1 MSGLLFSLSNTVL
14 ATASNTHS
22 GLSLMQILM
31 IVVPST
37 LLWAA
42 PLVFTS
48 LGGVFSER
56 SGVVNIGLEG
66 LMVIGAFSSI
76 VFNLTFADTFGS
88 ATPWIALLVA
98 MAAGAIFSILH
109 AVAAITFR
117 ADHTVS
123 GVAINLLAV
132 GLTMFLVKLIYD
144 KGETDIIKHSF
155 GKVDIPYL
163 SKIPYIGEIFFQ
175 NTYWTSFVAILV
187 AVIAWYFIY
196 KTPFGLRLRSVG
208 EHPMAADTMGINVTK
223 MRYYGVIISGALG
236 GIGGGVYAQSIS
248 QNFNHATI
256 SGQGFMALAAMIFGK
271 WHPLGAM
278 GAALFFGF
286 AQSISIIGSSLPFLS
301 NIPNV
306 YLFIAPYV
314 LTILALTGFIGRAEA
329 PKADGVH
336 YIKGSR

>member
-1 MSGLLFSLSNTVL
+1 M
-14 ATASNTHS
+14 
-22 GLSLMQILM
+22 SLMEVLTI
-31 IVVPST
+31 IIPST

-42 PLVFTS
+42 PLVFTA

-66 LMVIGAFSSI
+66 LMWIGAFTAI
-76 VFNLTFADTFGS
+76 VFNLTFVDSLGNW
-88 ATPWIALLVA
+88 TPWIALVA
-98 MAAGAIFSILH
+98 AMIAGGLFSILH
-109 AVAAITFR
+109 AVASITFR

-123 GVAINLLAV
+123 GVAINLLAS
-132 GLTMFLVKLIYD
+132 GLTLFLVKLIYD
-144 KGETDIIKHSF
+144 KGETDIIQKGFS
-155 GKVDIPYL
+155 KIDVPVLKDIPV
-163 SKIPYIGEIFFQ
+163 IGKLFFQ
-175 NTYWTSFVAILV
+175 DTYWTSFLAIIVAI
-187 AVIAWYFIY
+187 ISWYIIY

-223 MRYYGVIISGALG
+223 MRYLGVILSGMFGGVGG
-236 GIGGGVYAQSIS
+236 GIYAESIS
-248 QNFNHATI
+248 SNFSHATI

-278 GAALFFGF
+278 GAAIFFGF
-286 AQSISIIGSSLPFLS
+286 AQSISIIGSSLPFLKS
-301 NIPNV
+301 IPSV
-306 YLFIAPYV
+306 YLLIAPYV